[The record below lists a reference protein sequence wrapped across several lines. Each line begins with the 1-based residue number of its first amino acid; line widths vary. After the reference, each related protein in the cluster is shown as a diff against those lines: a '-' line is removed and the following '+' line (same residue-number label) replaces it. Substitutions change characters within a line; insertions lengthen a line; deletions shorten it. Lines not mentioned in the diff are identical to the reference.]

1 MSIQLSGPGM
11 SQPRFRQR
19 NRGNS
24 KTVRVNFKKHAPSNK
39 ALNNKIKAIQS
50 KEELK
55 HVDNYV
61 VYGLSTSGTFSL
73 LNAVAT
79 GDTEGDREGND
90 ISATS
95 IQYRISYI
103 TSPTANLIGSI
114 LVRGMILWDSQYN
127 GSTPAAAN
135 VLDTSVITSPLM
147 PHIIEIIKKDLKYY
161 MIK

>member
-73 LNAVAT
+73 LMQWPP
-79 GDTEGDREGND
+79 E
-90 ISATS
+90 
-95 IQYRISYI
+95 IQKEIEKVM
-103 TSPTANLIGSI
+103 I
-114 LVRGMILWDSQYN
+114 LVQLQYN
-127 GSTPAAAN
+127 
-135 VLDTSVITSPLM
+135 
-147 PHIIEIIKKDLKYY
+147 IESRI
-161 MIK
+161 

>member
-61 VYGLSTSGTFSL
+61 VYGFKYFRHILIVKCSGH
-73 LNAVAT
+73 
-79 GDTEGDREGND
+79 RR
-90 ISATS
+90 
-95 IQYRISYI
+95 YR
-103 TSPTANLIGSI
+103 
-114 LVRGMILWDSQYN
+114 RR
-127 GSTPAAAN
+127 
-135 VLDTSVITSPLM
+135 
-147 PHIIEIIKKDLKYY
+147 
-161 MIK
+161 